1 MRISTAYFYDHAS
14 SQVVQA
20 QKRITES
27 QAQLSTGKKLINPS
41 DEPDRALLIDRF
53 RSSIERQEAVK
64 TNLSTQDRRLSSQET
79 AINSSVEL
87 MLRFKELTVQA
98 SNDALAPSDRQ
109 AVAVEMV
116 NLRAQLLE
124 QANSRDDLGH
134 YLFSGTSATTEPF
147 VEAGGQVN
155 YVGDQTS
162 TRLTANEKGHLS
174 FTYSGSEVFGRVVR
188 NDASTQSQPQSVGFF
203 DVVDDLI
210 AAVQNSQPDEIRRGL
225 AETDQLFNN
234 LNLSLVQLGADRNNI
249 QQETSIIESTVL
261 NLRNTLSGIED
272 LDYSEAVSRMNREM
286 LAMEAAMNSF
296 SKSSKLSLFNYIS

>member
-1 MRISTAYFYDHAS
+1 MRISTAYFYDHS
-14 SQVVQA
+14 TNQVVQA

-53 RSSIERQEAVK
+53 RSSIDRQEAVK
-64 TNLSTQDRRLSSQET
+64 SNLNTQDRRLSSQET

-109 AVAVEMV
+109 AIAVEMV

-134 YLFSGTSATTEPF
+134 YLFSGASATTEPF
-147 VEAGGQVN
+147 VEVN
-155 YVGDQTS
+155 GRVTYVGDQTS
-162 TRLTANEKGHLS
+162 TRLTAAEKGHLS

-188 NDASTQSQPQSVGFF
+188 NDASTQNQAQSVGFF

-210 AAVQNSQPDEIRRGL
+210 EAVQTSQPDEIRRGL
-225 AETDQLFNN
+225 AETDQLFNT
-234 LNLSLVQLGADRNNI
+234 LNISLVQLGADRNNI
-249 QQETSIIESTVL
+249 EQETSIIESTVL

-272 LDYSEAVSRMNREM
+272 LDYAEAVSRMNREM

-296 SKSSKLSLFNYIS
+296 TKSSKLSLFNYM

>member
-1 MRISTAYFYDHAS
+1 MRISTAYFYDHS
-14 SQVVQA
+14 TNQVVQA

-64 TNLSTQDRRLSSQET
+64 TNLNTQDRRLSSQET

-109 AVAVEMV
+109 AIAVEMV

-134 YLFSGTSATTEPF
+134 YLFSGASATTEPF
-147 VEAGGQVN
+147 VEVN
-155 YVGDQTS
+155 GRVAYVGDQTS
-162 TRLTANEKGHLS
+162 TRLTAAEKGHLS

-188 NDASTQSQPQSVGFF
+188 NDASTQNQAQSVGFF

-210 AAVQNSQPDEIRRGL
+210 EAVQTSQPDDIRRGL
-225 AETDQLFNN
+225 AETDQLFNT
-234 LNLSLVQLGADRNNI
+234 LNISLVQLGADRNNI
-249 QQETSIIESTVL
+249 EQETSIIESTVL

-272 LDYSEAVSRMNREM
+272 LDYAEAVSRMNREM

-296 SKSSKLSLFNYIS
+296 TKSSKLSLFNYM

>member
-1 MRISTAYFYDHAS
+1 MRISTAYFYDHS
-14 SQVVQA
+14 TNQVVQA

-53 RSSIERQEAVK
+53 RSSIDRQEAVK
-64 TNLSTQDRRLSSQET
+64 SNLNTQDRRLSSQET

-109 AVAVEMV
+109 AIAVEMV

-134 YLFSGTSATTEPF
+134 YLFSGASATTEPF
-147 VEAGGQVN
+147 VEVN
-155 YVGDQTS
+155 GRVAYVGDQTS
-162 TRLTANEKGHLS
+162 TRLTAAEKGHLS

-188 NDASTQSQPQSVGFF
+188 NDASTQNQAQSVGFF

-210 AAVQNSQPDEIRRGL
+210 EAVQTSQPDEIRRGL
-225 AETDQLFNN
+225 AETDQLFNT
-234 LNLSLVQLGADRNNI
+234 LNISLVQLGADRNNI
-249 QQETSIIESTVL
+249 EQETSIIESTVL

-272 LDYSEAVSRMNREM
+272 LDYAEAVSRMNREM

-296 SKSSKLSLFNYIS
+296 TKSSKLSLFNYM

>member
-1 MRISTAYFYDHAS
+1 MRISTAYFYDHATN
-14 SQVVQA
+14 QVVQA

-64 TNLSTQDRRLSSQET
+64 TNLNTQDRRLSSQET

-109 AVAVEMV
+109 AIAVEMV

-147 VEAGGQVN
+147 VETGGQVN

>member
-1 MRISTAYFYDHAS
+1 MPFF
-14 SQVVQA
+14 
-20 QKRITES
+20 TES

-64 TNLSTQDRRLSSQET
+64 TNLNTQDRRLSSQET

-147 VEAGGQVN
+147 VETGGQVN

-162 TRLTANEKGHLS
+162 TRLTAAEKGHLS

>member
-1 MRISTAYFYDHAS
+1 MRISTAYFYDHS
-14 SQVVQA
+14 TNQVVQA

-64 TNLSTQDRRLSSQET
+64 TNLNTQDRRLSSQET

-109 AVAVEMV
+109 AIAVEMV

-134 YLFSGTSATTEPF
+134 YLFSGASATTEPF
-147 VEAGGQVN
+147 VEVN
-155 YVGDQTS
+155 GRVAYVGDQTS
-162 TRLTANEKGHLS
+162 TRLTAAEKGHLS

-188 NDASTQSQPQSVGFF
+188 NDASTQNQAQSVGFF

-210 AAVQNSQPDEIRRGL
+210 EAVQTSQPDEIRRGL
-225 AETDQLFNN
+225 AETDQLFNT
-234 LNLSLVQLGADRNNI
+234 LNISLVQLGADRNNI
-249 QQETSIIESTVL
+249 EQETSIIESTVL

-272 LDYSEAVSRMNREM
+272 LDYAEAVSRMNREM

-296 SKSSKLSLFNYIS
+296 TKSSKLSLFNYM

>member
-1 MRISTAYFYDHAS
+1 MRISTAYFYDHS
-14 SQVVQA
+14 TNQVVQA

-53 RSSIERQEAVK
+53 RSSIDRQEAVK
-64 TNLSTQDRRLSSQET
+64 SNLNTQDRRLSSQET

-109 AVAVEMV
+109 AIAVEMV

-134 YLFSGTSATTEPF
+134 YLFSGASATTEPF
-147 VEAGGQVN
+147 VEVN
-155 YVGDQTS
+155 GRVAYVGDQTS
-162 TRLTANEKGHLS
+162 TRLTAAEKGHLS

-188 NDASTQSQPQSVGFF
+188 NDASTQNQAQSVGFF

-210 AAVQNSQPDEIRRGL
+210 EAVQTSQPDDIRRGL
-225 AETDQLFNN
+225 AETDQLFNT
-234 LNLSLVQLGADRNNI
+234 LNISLVQLGADRNNI
-249 QQETSIIESTVL
+249 EQETSIIESTVL

-272 LDYSEAVSRMNREM
+272 LDYAEAVSRMNREM

-296 SKSSKLSLFNYIS
+296 TKSSKLSLFNYM

>member
-79 AINSSVEL
+79 AISSSVEL

-147 VEAGGQVN
+147 VETGGQVN

-296 SKSSKLSLFNYIS
+296 SKSSKLSLFNYM